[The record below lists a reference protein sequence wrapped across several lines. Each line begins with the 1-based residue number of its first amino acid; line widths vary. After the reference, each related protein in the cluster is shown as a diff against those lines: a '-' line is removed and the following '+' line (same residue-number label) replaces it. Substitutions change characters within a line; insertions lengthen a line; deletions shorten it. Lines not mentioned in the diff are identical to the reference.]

1 MRAAAPEPLL
11 VLDLLA
17 RVVEVARITAPDE
30 LKTYVATLVKRARDG
45 RSLSAA
51 EAVVVDSAGGWLE
64 RAA

>member
-1 MRAAAPEPLL
+1 M
-11 VLDLLA
+11 LDLLA